1 MNPKIQKRRACHL
14 VQDCKFKNRC
24 ANLGISCADTK
35 MIQSLN
41 VSEMVPECVDVAN
54 SARLSFGNKLSK
66 TSSIAASLC
75 KNAEMQNDQ
84 NMCKSNLTRLAKKAN
99 LRGCGKKAGRE
110 DATSRAALA
119 FRSSTCDTLLN

>member
-41 VSEMVPECVDVAN
+41 VSEMVRECVDVAK

-75 KNAEMQNDQ
+75 KDAEMQNDQ
-84 NMCKSNLTRLAKKAN
+84 NMRKSNLTRLAKKPIFEAAA
-99 LRGCGKKAGRE
+99 KKPEEKTQHLAQPLHF
-110 DATSRAALA
+110 ALP
-119 FRSSTCDTLLN
+119 RVTLC